1 MVDDGQSR
9 RVFTFKGSSYAM
21 SITNYMR
28 EKNNEDLFN
37 ETLDDDGNNLSQ
49 NLSNSMIAN
58 NSNEQRVF
66 KILVCQPDHR
76 NITTIFSTMEHIIKE
91 ISDEI
96 RNLVTESQKPDLI
109 LDKFLQEF
117 ILKTF
122 ITNAVESIKE
132 NARIHAT
139 TDGKYEIS
147 KQLVSLNKQRELG
160 LNKPILQNIV
170 LVYESCMDLFN
181 LIKDMNSYASEFSKA
196 MLSLIQKH
204 TEYCNQIFLSIVS
217 NKEFSAVASN
227 QPSQVKWNITK

>member
-1 MVDDGQSR
+1 
-9 RVFTFKGSSYAM
+9 M

-170 LVYESCMDLFN
+170 RVYESCMDLFN